1 MKATIRANNTTTHS
15 LDSVDNI
22 LLNIIPKYIYEKN
35 IVFLNYTSIRTSTKY
50 QITGSEYE
58 FNYVQLRSSKRD
70 MDNNSEYDK
79 LNVA

>member
-1 MKATIRANNTTTHS
+1 MKVTIRANNTTTHS